1 VPNANL
7 VITGSGGSRN
17 LQITPAANQS
27 GATTITVT
35 VTATNGRTAVDT
47 FVLTVNAVD
56 DAPVANNDSYQ
67 TEEYTP
73 LVVNA
78 ADGVLDNDTDPDSQS
93 LTAILVSGPATAQ
106 SFTLNA
112 DGSFNYTPNNNFNGP
127 DTFTYKANDGNS
139 DSNVATVTITVT
151 AVNDAPVNVVPAGQ
165 GTAQNTPVVF
175 SAANSNQISVTDP
188 DAGTNI
194 VQVTLTATNGTLTL
208 SGTTG
213 LSFSFTDGNG
223 TGAGDGTA
231 DATMTF
237 RGTLANI
244 NTALNGMSFT
254 PTNGFSGAATLTI
267 TSNDLGNTGTG
278 GPLTDTDVVN
288 IQVELNVSIADSQV
302 TEPAAGFIDMVFTVT
317 LNAPA
322 PAGGASVAFT
332 TQQQSQPDPNHATAG
347 SDYATNAG
355 TITFAPGEQI
365 KTISVNVFADADMS
379 EVDETFLVVLS
390 SPVGVTITDGTATGT
405 ILAAASPGTIVISE
419 LRTSGPAGAGDDF
432 VEIHN
437 NTDTPHT
444 VNDLSGNGYGL
455 YKMGA
460 DCNANPILIGF
471 IPNGTV
477 IPARGHYLFV
487 GSAYSLANYGGSG
500 AAAGD
505 QVMTQD
511 IENDLNVAIFST
523 TTLTNLT
530 ALTRLDAVGFGSNGG
545 GVCDL
550 LREGTNLPG
559 LSGATL
565 QYSYFRDECGKAG
578 NSTTF
583 GLCPTGGLTKDS
595 NNNDEDFI
603 FGDTTGN
610 PFPDQHLAGPGPQ
623 NLGSPRLT
631 LAIPAALVDST
642 VGAGVAPNRIRNLA
656 DVVPNAANGTLT
668 VRRRF
673 VNVTGAPVTRLRFR
687 IVDFSSL
694 TLPPIADVRAL
705 DSITV
710 TVNGVNDAATCA
722 ATGTPATAPCSV
734 EVFGTTLEQPPAQ
747 SLGGALNSTLSAG
760 TIAMPTPLAPGQS
773 INLQFRLG
781 VQSPGN
787 FKFFFNVE
795 ALP

>member
-1 VPNANL
+1 
-7 VITGSGGSRN
+7 ITGNYVNGQDVLSFVN
-17 LQITPAANQS
+17 TA
-27 GATTITVT
+27 TITGVFNAATGTLTLTGTDTVVNYQTALRSVRYNNTSENPSTALRT
-35 VTATNGRTAVDT
+35 VTWIV
-47 FVLTVNAVD
+47 
-56 DAPVANNDSYQ
+56 
-67 TEEYTP
+67 
-73 LVVNA
+73 
-78 ADGVLDNDTDPDSQS
+78 
-93 LTAILVSGPATAQ
+93 
-106 SFTLNA
+106 
-112 DGSFNYTPNNNFNGP
+112 
-127 DTFTYKANDGNS
+127 NDGTQAS
-139 DSNVATVTITVT
+139 LSATSSITVV
-151 AVNDAPVNVVPAGQ
+151 AVNDPPVNLVPAGQ

-175 SAANSNQISVTDP
+175 SAANSNQISVTDV
-188 DAGTNI
+188 DAGAST
-194 VQVTLTATNGTLTL
+194 VQVTLTATNGTITL

-213 LSFSFTDGNG
+213 LSFSFSDGNG

-244 NTALNGMSFT
+244 NTALNGMTFT
-254 PTNGFSGAATLTI
+254 PTAGFSGSASLTI

-278 GPLTDTDVVN
+278 GPLSDTDVVN
-288 IQVELNVSIADSQV
+288 IQVQLNVSIADSQV
-302 TEPAAGFIDMVFTVT
+302 NEPASGFIDMVFTVT

-332 TQQQSQPDPNHATAG
+332 TQQQSAAPDHATAG
-347 SDYATNAG
+347 EDYATNAG
-355 TITFAPGEQI
+355 TLTFEPGEQI
-365 KTISVNVFADADMS
+365 KTISVNVFADAQTS
-379 EVDETFLVVLS
+379 EIDETFLVVLS
-390 SPVGVTITDGTATGT
+390 SPVGLTITDGSATGT
-405 ILAAASPGTIVISE
+405 ILAAAQPGTIVISE

-444 VNDLSGNGYGL
+444 VNDASGNGYGL
-455 YKMGA
+455 FKMGA

-487 GSAYSLANYGGSG
+487 GSAYSLANYGGTG

-511 IENDLNVAIFST
+511 IENDRNVAIFST
-523 TTLTNLT
+523 TSLTGLS
-530 ALTRLDAVGFGSNGG
+530 ALTRLDAVGFGTNDG

-550 LREGTNLPG
+550 LREGTKLPG

-565 QYSYFRDECGKAG
+565 EYSYFRDECGKGG
-578 NSTTF
+578 NPTTF
-583 GLCPTGGLTKDS
+583 GPCPTGGLVKDS
-595 NNNDEDFI
+595 NNNDVDFI
-603 FGDTTGN
+603 FGDTSGN
-610 PFPDQHLAGPGPQ
+610 VFPEQHLAAPGPQ

-631 LAIPAALVDST
+631 LAVPAVLVDST
-642 VGAGVAPNRIRNLA
+642 LGASVAPNRIRNLA
-656 DVVPNAANGTLT
+656 DTGPNAANGTLT

-673 VNVTGAPVTRLRFR
+673 VNATGASVTRLRFR

-705 DSITV
+705 DSMTV
-710 TVNGVNDAATCA
+710 TVNGVNDAGTCA

-734 EVFGTTLEQPPAQ
+734 QVFGTTLEQPPNQ
-747 SLGGALNSTLSAG
+747 PLGGALNSTLSAG
-760 TIAMPTPLAPGQS
+760 TITLPTPLAPGQS